1 MEYWNSILTEKSW
14 NLLQEIRKKYN
25 FVLIGGWAT
34 YLWVG
39 MQKSKDIDIVVDIN
53 ELQKL
58 KQENLVKNDNL
69 KKYEIKKEEIDI
81 DVYAFHYSKL
91 TIPTEDIRIYSTKI
105 EGFDVVI
112 PEVLLILKQGAE
124 LNRRNSIKGEKDR
137 IDIVS
142 LLFFSKIDFNK
153 YFSILKKYKLEDYLN
168 ELIKLLKEFKDY
180 NSLNLNPREF
190 KLKRQ
195 EIMNKLKIVK

>member
-1 MEYWNSILTEKSW
+1 M
-14 NLLQEIRKKYN
+14 
-25 FVLIGGWAT
+25 
-34 YLWVG
+34 
-39 MQKSKDIDIVVDIN
+39 
-53 ELQKL
+53 
-58 KQENLVKNDNL
+58 
-69 KKYEIKKEEIDI
+69 
-81 DVYAFHYSKL
+81 

-142 LLFFSKIDFNK
+142 LLFFIKIYFNK